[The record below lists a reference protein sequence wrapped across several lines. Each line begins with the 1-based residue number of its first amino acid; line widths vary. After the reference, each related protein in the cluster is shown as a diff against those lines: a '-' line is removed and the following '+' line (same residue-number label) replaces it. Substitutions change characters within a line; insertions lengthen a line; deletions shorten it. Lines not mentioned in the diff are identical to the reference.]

1 MLRHLTVWEQL
12 LTALKGKDLSALAG
26 EVEYNTDV
34 FDAATVRKIVETWR
48 RVLVAALAAVVLA
61 NTPAQDGYHRLMAA
75 SVGPV
80 ALHLDLTVAQW
91 AADGLLAL
99 FFFVVGLE
107 LKREFVAGD
116 LRDPARAALPVVAAV
131 GGMVVPAVIYVLI
144 NALTGADTLRGWAI
158 PTATDI
164 AFAVAV
170 LAVIGSQ
177 LPSVLRTFLLT
188 LAVVDD
194 LLAIVVIAVFYAS
207 GLDFGAL
214 CLALIPLA
222 LFAAAVRRGLR
233 SWWLL
238 VPLGLCTWALIH
250 ASGIHATVAGVLLG
264 FTVPVIRR
272 TDAGGGDFCMAD
284 HFEHR
289 LRPLSAGIAVPV
301 FAFCAAGVTFGGLS
315 GIRAALTDPV
325 TLGVL
330 FGLLVGKAV
339 GIVSATAL
347 LARFTRASL
356 DDGLRWPDVCGIGIL
371 GGIGFTVS
379 LLITEL
385 AFPGDHQAVEHAKV
399 GVLLGSVGAAL
410 VAAAVLRMRELGYR
424 EAARVESIDADG
436 DGIPDVY
443 QRGD

>member
-1 MLRHLTVWEQL
+1 MAAILRQETIGGMLV
-12 LTALKGKDLSALAG
+12 LA
-26 EVEYNTDV
+26 
-34 FDAATVRKIVETWR
+34 
-48 RVLVAALAAVVLA
+48 AALAAVVLA
-61 NTPAQDGYHRLMAA
+61 NTPAQDWYHRLMAS

-80 ALHLDLTVAQW
+80 SLHLDLTVAEW

-131 GGMVVPAVIYVLI
+131 GGMVVPAVLYVVI
-144 NALTGADTLRGWAI
+144 NAAAGADTLRGWAI

-170 LAVIGSQ
+170 LAVVGSH
-177 LPSVLRTFLLT
+177 LPAALRTFLLT

-207 GLDFGAL
+207 ALDFAAL
-214 CLALIPLA
+214 GLALIPLA
-222 LFAAAVRRGLR
+222 LFAVAVQRGIR

-264 FTVPVIRR
+264 FTVPVLGRS
-272 TDAGGGDFCMAD
+272 ASGEPGVNMAER
-284 HFEHR
+284 FEHR

-315 GIRAALTDPV
+315 GIGNALTDPV

-379 LLITEL
+379 LLIAEL
-385 AFPGDHQAVEHAKV
+385 AFPGDHHEIEHAKI
-399 GVLLGSVGAAL
+399 GVLLGSVAAAL
-410 VAAAVLRMRELGYR
+410 VAAAVLRVRERAYREL
-424 EAARVESIDADG
+424 ARIETVDEDG

-443 QRGD
+443 QRGE